1 MLHNPNVKPDDNSV
15 LEPYY
20 RGTGSKLPWPKL
32 EEYGYQLFLDGE
44 VFLPT
49 AEEALHKY
57 FHILQEEAWMY
68 SEEDNIRI
76 VQADAETGEGFV
88 RYQAT
93 QEGRELLD
101 CMFRGY
107 KRIFM
112 D

>member
-20 RGTGSKLPWPKL
+20 RGTGTKLPWPKL

-44 VFLPT
+44 VFLPS
-49 AEEALHKY
+49 AEESLHKY

-76 VQADAETGEGFV
+76 VQAETETGEGFV
-88 RYQAT
+88 RYRAT
-93 QEGRELLD
+93 TEGRDLLD
-101 CMFRGY
+101 CMFKGY

>member
-20 RGTGSKLPWPKL
+20 RGTSSDLPWPKL

-44 VFLPT
+44 VFLPA
-49 AEEALHKY
+49 AEEALHKI
-57 FHILQEEAWMY
+57 FHVLQENAWMY

-76 VQADAETGEGFV
+76 VQEHVETGDGFV
-88 RYQAT
+88 RFRAT
-93 QEGRELLD
+93 EEGRALLD
-101 CMFRGY
+101 CMFQDY
-107 KRIFM
+107 QRIFM